1 MIGCRPCGS
10 TRIGVAIRHTTEK
23 LKRLDSQRKLMIVI
37 TDGKP
42 QDSDGYTSEGLYA
55 QHDVRMAC
63 IEAKRN
69 GIVVFCLSTENNSL
83 NELELMFPVKRYV
96 IMRSIIELPQ
106 LLAKSYI
113 KLTI

>member
-10 TRIGVAIRHTTEK
+10 TRIGVAIRHTVEK
-23 LKRLDSQRKLMIVI
+23 LKKLDSQRKLIVVI

-42 QDSDGYTSEGLYA
+42 QDSDGYTTEGLYA

-96 IMRSIIELPQ
+96 IMRSITELPQ